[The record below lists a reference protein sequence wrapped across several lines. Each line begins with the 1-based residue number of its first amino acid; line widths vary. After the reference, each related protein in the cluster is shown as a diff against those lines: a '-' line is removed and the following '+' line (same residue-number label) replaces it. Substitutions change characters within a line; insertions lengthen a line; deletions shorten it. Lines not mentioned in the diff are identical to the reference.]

1 MAGPQINALELD
13 VVGWDGQLPML
24 DLVFLVKKLA
34 TDFVFISPTEV
45 GCRCVQ
51 CSVAWLTEC

>member
-1 MAGPQINALELD
+1 MAGPQINAVEVD

-34 TDFVFISPTEV
+34 TDIVFISPTEV
-45 GCRCVQ
+45 GCHMVH
-51 CSVAWLTEC
+51 